1 MKPHYDMPH
10 YDMICLAGPTASGKS
25 GLAVAIAQQCNG
37 AIINTD
43 SMQVYAGI
51 PIISAAPDET
61 EQNGVPHY
69 LFGHIDPARRYSQAD
84 WLQAATDAVAS
95 IRANGQIPI
104 LVGGTGF
111 YFKAAI
117 EGIVPMPEIS
127 TEIKAKAVAM
137 LDEYGN
143 EELYNQLADIDP
155 ALAQRLAPGDSQRL
169 LRGMEIWL
177 ATNIPLSQW
186 QKGTPRGQLA
196 GCMLCVYLRPPRAAL
211 YQRINARFEHMISHG
226 AVDEI
231 SALHDRK
238 LNETL
243 PAMKAVGMPPILEML
258 DGNIDITTAT
268 QLAQRDSRRYAKR
281 QFTWFDHQYNADVV
295 IDYFPEDAHRERA
308 IQTILSNYQKEFV

>member
-1 MKPHYDMPH
+1 MMTH

-25 GLAVAIAQQCNG
+25 GLAVAIARQCNG

-43 SMQVYAGI
+43 SMQVYTGI
-51 PIISAAPDET
+51 PIISAVPDET

-84 WLQAATDAVAS
+84 WLQAATDALAS

-127 TEIKAKAVAM
+127 TDIKAKAVAM

-186 QKGTPRGQLA
+186 QKGIPRGQLA
-196 GCMLCVYLRPPRAAL
+196 GHMLCVYLRPPRAAL
-211 YQRINARFEHMISHG
+211 YQRINARFEHMISYG

-231 SALHDRK
+231 STLHDRK
-238 LNETL
+238 LDETL
-243 PAMKAVGMPPILEML
+243 PAMKAVGMLPILEML
-258 DGNIDITTAT
+258 DGKIDISTAT

-281 QFTWFDHQYNADVV
+281 QFTWFDHQYNSDVV

-308 IQTILSNYQKEFV
+308 LQTILSNYQKEFVLKTC

>member
-1 MKPHYDMPH
+1 MMPH

-25 GLAVAIAQQCNG
+25 GLAVAIARQCNG

-84 WLQAATDAVAS
+84 WLKAATDAVAS

-127 TEIKAKAVAM
+127 AEIKAKAVAM

-196 GCMLCVYLRPPRAAL
+196 GRMLCVYLRPPRAAL

-238 LNETL
+238 LDETL

-258 DGNIDITTAT
+258 DGKIDITTAT

>member
-1 MKPHYDMPH
+1 MMPH

-186 QKGTPRGQLA
+186 QKSTPRGQLA
-196 GCMLCVYLRPPRAAL
+196 GRMLCVYLRPPRAAL
-211 YQRINARFEHMISHG
+211 YQRINARFEHMISYG

-238 LNETL
+238 LDETL
-243 PAMKAVGMPPILEML
+243 PAMKAVGMLPILEML
-258 DGNIDITTAT
+258 DGKIDITTAT

-295 IDYFPEDAHRERA
+295 IDYFPEDEHRERA

>member
-1 MKPHYDMPH
+1 MMPH

-69 LFGHIDPARRYSQAD
+69 LFGQIDPAQRYSQAD
-84 WLQAATDAVAS
+84 WLKAATDAVAS

-111 YFKAAI
+111 YFKAAT
-117 EGIVPMPEIS
+117 EGIVPMPDIS
-127 TEIKAKAVAM
+127 SDVKVQAQAM
-137 LDEYGN
+137 LNEAGN
-143 EELYNQLADIDP
+143 QGLHARLAEIDP
-155 ALAQRLAPGDSQRL
+155 DLAARLEPGDSQRV

-177 ATNIPLSQW
+177 ASHIPLSKW
-186 QKGTPRGQLA
+186 QKGVAKGRLLGRPLF
-196 GCMLCVYLRPPRAAL
+196 VYLRPPRDVL
-211 YQRINARFEHMISHG
+211 YRKINSRFEQMVEHG
-226 AVDEI
+226 AIDEI
-231 SALHDRK
+231 SALHARK
-238 LNETL
+238 LDETL
-243 PAMKAVGMPPILEML
+243 PAMKAVGVRPILDML
-258 DGNIDITTAT
+258 KNIINKEKAIE
-268 QLAQRDSRRYAKR
+268 LAQRDSRRYAKR

-295 IDYFPEDAHRERA
+295 IDYFPEDEHKERA
-308 IQTILSNYQKEFV
+308 IHTVLSNFQKEFV